1 MCIRKPDACLPG
13 TVRNTIYLTLY
24 FVLAETETMPPKKTV
39 KRVVGPQKRKNPNP
53 GSRGTWSLS
62 QGASG
67 TKRGTPWTGCQCY
80 SDLVVISDDE
90 CPETSSQ
97 GQLNPRSREHNQAIQ
112 RPVAVITPQSRA
124 ILQTTLE
131 DTLTVS
137 DDDSCASDVSD
148 ADEGQ
153 AEEDVP
159 ENNRLARI
167 YVHGLYYD
175 GNITVQTSGRSDSCQ
190 PSGGPMNRFN
200 NKDTINQRATN
211 NATVCD
217 NDIVVISDDECPET
231 STQDQLNPRSR
242 EHNQAIQRPVAVI
255 TPQSRAIL
263 QTTQVEDTLT
273 PDYDS
278 CASDVCDAD
287 EGQAEEEGFEHVD
300 NTFQNGPDN
309 DIVVISDDECPETST
324 QDQLNPRPR
333 EHNQAIQRPVAVIT
347 PQSRASLQTTQVEVT
362 LTVSDDDSC
371 ASDLS
376 DADKGQAE
384 EEGFEHVDNTFQN
397 GPGMKSM
404 NKKPKAHPVK
414 GVVGPQKRKNP
425 NPAEGQN
432 LAKKK
437 RKSPACVDTSYF
449 HNYLCADNMPV
460 LALIQPNVH
469 FVMVPAGNITVQ
481 TSGRSDSCQPSGGPM
496 NRFNN
501 EDTINQRATNNAAV
515 FAQRD
520 KIDNS
525 QTGNKNIQDE
535 NLLFLR
541 KNRVELIDRVKN
553 VPEILD
559 RLKLSNEKAAIVR
572 AERTDQERMRKLLE
586 FTTST
591 HGAKFLVTALW
602 SCASD
607 VMEDLTNTN
616 YNDLVVISDDE
627 CPETST
633 QGQLNLRSREH
644 KQAIQRPVAVITPQS
659 RPILQTTQVEDT
671 LTVSDDDSCAS
682 DVSDADEGQ
691 AEEDVP
697 ENNRLEEISIAV
709 REFLDRKAALL
720 ESFEHFDNISQNA
733 PGWVCVQSMHS
744 TLESMNSCATAN
756 INLLKKINE
765 RYGTEMPDLHFS
777 YIFQKKE
784 K

>member
-67 TKRGTPWTGCQCY
+67 IRRGTPWTGCQCY
-80 SDLVVISDDE
+80 NDLVVISDDE
-90 CPETSSQ
+90 CPETSTQ
-97 GQLNPRSREHNQAIQ
+97 GQLNPRSRGHNQAIQRPVAVITPQSRAILQTTQVEDTLTVSDDDSCTSDVSDADEGQAEEDVAENNRLAHIYVHGLYYDGNIMVQTSGRSDSCQPSGGPMNRFNNKDTINQRATNNAAVCDNDVVVISDDECPETSTQGQLNPRSRGPNQAIQ

-153 AEEDVP
+153 AEEEGFEHVD
-159 ENNRLARI
+159 NTFQN
-167 YVHGLYYD
+167 
-175 GNITVQTSGRSDSCQ
+175 
-190 PSGGPMNRFN
+190 GP
-200 NKDTINQRATN
+200 
-211 NATVCD
+211 D
-217 NDIVVISDDECPET
+217 NDLVVISDDECPEM
-231 STQDQLNPRSR
+231 STQGQLNPRSR

-273 PDYDS
+273 
-278 CASDVCDAD
+278 
-287 EGQAEEEGFEHVD
+287 
-300 NTFQNGPDN
+300 
-309 DIVVISDDECPETST
+309 
-324 QDQLNPRPR
+324 
-333 EHNQAIQRPVAVIT
+333 
-347 PQSRASLQTTQVEVT
+347 
-362 LTVSDDDSC
+362 VSDDDSC
-371 ASDLS
+371 ASDVS

-404 NKKPKAHPVK
+404 NKKPKANPVK
-414 GVVGPQKRKNP
+414 RVVGPKKRKNP

-432 LAKKK
+432 LTKKK
-437 RKSPACVDTSYF
+437 RKAPACVDTSYF

-460 LALIQPNVH
+460 LALIQPNVL
-469 FVMVPAGNITVQ
+469 FVAVPAGNITVQ

-501 EDTINQRATNNAAV
+501 EDTINQRVTNNAAV
-515 FAQRD
+515 C
-520 KIDNS
+520 
-525 QTGNKNIQDE
+525 DE

-541 KNRVELIDRVKN
+541 KNNVKLIDGVKN

-559 RLKLSNEKAAIVR
+559 RLELSNEKAAIVR

-607 VMEDLTNTN
+607 VMEDLANTN

-633 QGQLNLRSREH
+633 QGQLNPRSREH
-644 KQAIQRPVAVITPQS
+644 NQAIQRPVAVITPQS
-659 RPILQTTQVEDT
+659 SAILQTTQVEDT

-682 DVSDADEGQ
+682 DVSDADKGQ

-697 ENNRLEEISIAV
+697 EN
-709 REFLDRKAALL
+709 
-720 ESFEHFDNISQNA
+720 
-733 PGWVCVQSMHS
+733 
-744 TLESMNSCATAN
+744 
-756 INLLKKINE
+756 
-765 RYGTEMPDLHFS
+765 
-777 YIFQKKE
+777 
-784 K
+784 